1 MHPERV
7 RCTRLTRH
15 VVVGL
20 VVDKSSELMSKE
32 STESTGDGG
41 SCSSLMSDSADCCG
55 IEMSVVTAGF
65 FFGLPIGYP
74 SDVRNKL
81 LKNSSRQNIARRKHR
96 LQREQ
101 AIMWGVIINRWHV
114 GCWATEGFRSIPYEP
129 V

>member
-20 VVDKSSELMSKE
+20 VVDKPSELMSKE

-74 SDVRNKL
+74 SGVRINFSKIVAVKISPDGSIACSGNK
-81 LKNSSRQNIARRKHR
+81 R
-96 LQREQ
+96 
-101 AIMWGVIINRWHV
+101 
-114 GCWATEGFRSIPYEP
+114 
-129 V
+129 